1 MLVLIVGTSKEIE
14 LLIARIIMIICAN
27 VSSLANWYCFLL
39 LLVFEVSMMFSGRFP
54 LSLPLSSWPKRKKQ
68 ILG

>member
-1 MLVLIVGTSKEIE
+1 
-14 LLIARIIMIICAN
+14 MIICAN

-39 LLVFEVSMMFSGRFP
+39 LLVFEESMMFSGRFP
-54 LSLPLSSWPKRKKQ
+54 LSLPLSSWPERKKQ